1 MLQQNTHRTRKSV
14 IKLPVRINSRVDS
27 QSVIN
32 HRHLVNVRR
41 DCGVTTEIVIYRN
54 REKSL
59 DADLLEQLFL
69 SARSVWPV
77 LE

>member
-1 MLQQNTHRTRKSV
+1 M
-14 IKLPVRINSRVDS
+14 I
-27 QSVIN
+27 
-32 HRHLVNVRR
+32 NVRR
-41 DCGVTTEIVIYRN
+41 DCGVTTEMVIYRN

-59 DADLLEQLFL
+59 DADPVEQLV